1 VAFYLGCVL
10 LCLYGY
16 MDKRLF
22 LIIIFLIT
30 LFFPGSLSAAKK
42 EAPKVKEPL
51 ILSVP
56 FTSQAPLAEW
66 KDERQQDGCEEASAL
81 MARAWQLGSDTKT
94 KNEWRRQILALSDY
108 ELKHYGEFRDLSLEA
123 VRDWVFG
130 DYFSDKSVS
139 IKKAT
144 SSASILAELEKGKLI
159 LIQADGRALK
169 NPYFT
174 APGPERHMLLIKG
187 YDYSKKQFVVN
198 DPGTRRGESYRY
210 PEKVLYAAIRPYA
223 TGDKEAF
230 PPLEKKY
237 LSIEKP
243 LKK

>member
-1 VAFYLGCVL
+1 MG
-10 LCLYGY
+10 
-16 MDKRLF
+16 KRLF
-22 LIIIFLIT
+22 LIIIFLIP
-30 LFFPGSLSAAKK
+30 LFFPGPLLAAKK
-42 EAPKVKEPL
+42 EAPNKVKESLVFP
-51 ILSVP
+51 VP

-130 DYFSDKSVS
+130 DYFSNDSVS
-139 IKKAT
+139 LKKAT
-144 SSASILAELEKGKLI
+144 SSASILSELEKGRLV
-159 LIQADGRALK
+159 LVQTDGRALK

-187 YDYSKKQFVVN
+187 YDYSKKQFIVN

-210 PEKVLYAAIRPYA
+210 SEKVLYAAIRPYA
-223 TGDKEAF
+223 TGNKEVF